1 MSRFLFVLS
10 RRGNAK
16 SLRQRL
22 IDRTRQ
28 RRHVRKAGDVD
39 QPLFVD
45 QRCLQLPFSGGVSA
59 SRSCIAGLPTM
70 FRIHQPFCAIVAP
83 INFYE

>member
-10 RRGNAK
+10 RRSNAK

-22 IDRTRQ
+22 IGPTRQ
-28 RRHVRKAGDVD
+28 RRHVRKAGGVD

-45 QRCLQLPFSGGVSA
+45 QRRLQLPFSGGVSA
-59 SRSCIAGLPTM
+59 SISCIAGLPTT
-70 FRIHQPFCAIVAP
+70 FRIHQPFCAIVTP
-83 INFYE
+83 INFSE